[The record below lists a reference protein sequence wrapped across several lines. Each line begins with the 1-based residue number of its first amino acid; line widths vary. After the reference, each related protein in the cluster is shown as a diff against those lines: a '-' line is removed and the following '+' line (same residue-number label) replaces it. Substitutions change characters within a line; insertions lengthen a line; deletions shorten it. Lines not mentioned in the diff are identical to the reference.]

1 MNKNI
6 KINDGDAIRDLQ
18 TLIRQPSV
26 SAKNQGLVE
35 CANLVA
41 QIMLNAGIDT
51 KLLYLGNNNYT
62 EAEEEDNNGSNLPSP
77 PTTQPP
83 PLLSPP
89 PIVYGEVKSKS
100 NPNGKTILFYNH
112 YDVQPIEPIELWDK
126 NPFSGNIE
134 GNYIFGRGAADDKG
148 ELIARIKALE
158 YYIKKTNDVPCNV
171 KFIVEGEEE
180 IGSVHLKE
188 YISLYKEKFKCD
200 GVIWESGF
208 VDTRGRPIISLGQ
221 KGILS
226 IEIVSKGPCRDAHS
240 SLAALIENPAWS
252 LVKLLN
258 TLRDNNGK
266 ILIEN
271 WYNEV
276 RDFTD
281 KEISLIEKEP
291 FDEDALKKEYGVS
304 SFVNNAKGIE
314 VKKAFAGMPTC
325 NISGLVSGYVG
336 EGSKTVLPSITVARL
351 DFRLVPD
358 MVPQIQFE
366 RLKKHIRKYRLS
378 KSNNNNNNYN
388 CGSSNNTTI
397 EIRLLGAE
405 PATRTSINHPFVN
418 IIKEAAIE
426 VYGDAII
433 NVSSAGT
440 GPMYYF
446 NKLLGVPSVCIGG
459 TDIRNRSHSPNEY
472 MRIDLLNKTIKCM
485 IVILEKFA
493 FSCY

>member
-1 MNKNI
+1 MIRNI
-6 KINDGDAIRDLQ
+6 KINDGDAVRDLQ
-18 TLIRQPSV
+18 TLIRQPSI

-51 KLLYLGNNNYT
+51 KLLYLSNDNNYT
-62 EAEEEDNNGSNLPSP
+62 EGEEDDNNGSNIPSP
-77 PTTQPP
+77 PATQP
-83 PLLSPP
+83 LLPSPP

-112 YDVQPIEPIELWDK
+112 YDVQPVEPIELWDK

-171 KFIVEGEEE
+171 KFIIEGEEE

-188 YISLYKEKFKCD
+188 YISLYKEKFRCD

-208 VDTRGRPIISLGQ
+208 VDKRGRPIISLGQ

-240 SLAALIENPAWS
+240 SLAALIENPAWR
-252 LVKLLN
+252 LVRLLN
-258 TLRDNNGK
+258 TLRDDNGK

-281 KEISLIEKEP
+281 EEISLIEEEP
-291 FDEDALKKEYGVS
+291 FDEDALKKEYSIS
-304 SFVNNAKGIE
+304 SFISNAKGIE

-336 EGSKTVLPSITVARL
+336 EGSKTVLPSITIARL

-366 RLKKHIRKYRLS
+366 RLKKHIRKYVLS

-388 CGSSNNTTI
+388 GGSSNSTTI

-405 PATRTSINHPFVN
+405 PAARTSINHPFVN
-418 IIKEAAIE
+418 IIKEAAVEI
-426 VYGDAII
+426 YGDAII

-440 GPMYYF
+440 GPMFYF

-459 TDIRNRSHSPNEY
+459 TDIPNRLHSPNEY

>member
-1 MNKNI
+1 MIKNI
-6 KINDGDAIRDLQ
+6 KINDGDAVRDLQ

-26 SAKNQGLVE
+26 SAKNQGMVE

-51 KLLYLGNNNYT
+51 KLLYLSNNDKYT
-62 EAEEEDNNGSNLPSP
+62 EAEEEDNNSSNIPSP
-77 PTTQPP
+77 PATQPP
-83 PLLSPP
+83 GLLSLPL

-171 KFIVEGEEE
+171 KFVVEGEEE

-240 SLAALIENPAWS
+240 SLAVLIENPAWS
-252 LVKLLN
+252 LVRLLN

-281 KEISLIEKEP
+281 EEISLIEKEP
-291 FDEDALKKEYGVS
+291 FDEDALKKEYSVS
-304 SFVNNAKGIE
+304 SFISNAKGIE

-336 EGSKTVLPSITVARL
+336 EGSKTVLPSITIARL

-366 RLKKHIRKYRLS
+366 RLKKHIRKYWLS
-378 KSNNNNNNYN
+378 KSNNDN
-388 CGSSNNTTI
+388 NNTTI

-405 PATRTSINHPFVN
+405 PAARTSINHPFVN
-418 IIKEAAIE
+418 IIKEAAVE

-459 TDIRNRSHSPNEY
+459 TDIPNRLHSPNEY

-485 IVILEKFA
+485 VVILEKFA
-493 FSCY
+493 FSC

>member
-1 MNKNI
+1 MIKNI
-6 KINDGDAIRDLQ
+6 KINDGDAVRDLQ

-35 CANLVA
+35 CAKLLA

-51 KLLYLGNNNYT
+51 KLLYLTNNNST
-62 EAEEEDNNGSNLPSP
+62 EGEEEDNNSNIPSSP
-77 PTTQPP
+77 ATQPP
-83 PLLSPP
+83 PLSSPP

-112 YDVQPIEPIELWDK
+112 YDVQPVEPIELWDK
-126 NPFSGNIE
+126 NPFSGNVE
-134 GNYIFGRGAADDKG
+134 GNYIFGRGAVDDKG

-188 YISLYKEKFKCD
+188 YISLYKEKFECD

-240 SLAALIENPAWS
+240 SLAALIENPTWS
-252 LVKLLN
+252 LIRLLN
-258 TLRDNNGK
+258 TLRDNNGN

-276 RDFTD
+276 RGFTD
-281 KEISLIEKEP
+281 EEISLIEKEP
-291 FDEDALKKEYGVS
+291 FDEDALMKEYGIS
-304 SFVNNAKGIE
+304 SFINNAKGIE

-325 NISGLVSGYVG
+325 NISGLV
-336 EGSKTVLPSITVARL
+336 
-351 DFRLVPD
+351 
-358 MVPQIQFE
+358 
-366 RLKKHIRKYRLS
+366 
-378 KSNNNNNNYN
+378 
-388 CGSSNNTTI
+388 
-397 EIRLLGAE
+397 
-405 PATRTSINHPFVN
+405 
-418 IIKEAAIE
+418 
-426 VYGDAII
+426 
-433 NVSSAGT
+433 
-440 GPMYYF
+440 
-446 NKLLGVPSVCIGG
+446 
-459 TDIRNRSHSPNEY
+459 
-472 MRIDLLNKTIKCM
+472 
-485 IVILEKFA
+485 
-493 FSCY
+493 